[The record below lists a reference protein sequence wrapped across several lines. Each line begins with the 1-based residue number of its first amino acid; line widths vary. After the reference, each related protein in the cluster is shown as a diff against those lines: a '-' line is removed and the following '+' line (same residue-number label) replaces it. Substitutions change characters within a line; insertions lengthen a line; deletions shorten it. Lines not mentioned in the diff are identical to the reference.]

1 MLSTRFGYLRPA
13 FLAAALADAFCAGVS
28 FFDLPND
35 LGRGFSHTGLLLF
48 LFAANLFLLSRS
60 IVLSRCRR

>member
-48 LFAANLFLLSRS
+48 LFAATLFLLS
-60 IVLSRCRR
+60 